1 MLMLKNPETTEKK
14 LVLGDYM
21 TVHVS
26 GVKSNQVN
34 NSEPSDMQIHREEL
48 FLRIEKQRGDVVPRI
63 QKRAGDL
70 IDVRLRAAGAGNKGW
85 IPLYESIDEDE
96 KFVA

>member
-26 GVKSNQVN
+26 GMKTNQVN

-48 FLRIEKQRGDVVPRI
+48 FQRIEKQRGDVLQTI
-63 QKRAGDL
+63 QKPAGDL
-70 IDVRLRAAGAGNKGW
+70 IDVRVRAAGAGKKGW
-85 IPLYESIDEDE
+85 IPLYEYIDEDE
-96 KFVA
+96 QFVA